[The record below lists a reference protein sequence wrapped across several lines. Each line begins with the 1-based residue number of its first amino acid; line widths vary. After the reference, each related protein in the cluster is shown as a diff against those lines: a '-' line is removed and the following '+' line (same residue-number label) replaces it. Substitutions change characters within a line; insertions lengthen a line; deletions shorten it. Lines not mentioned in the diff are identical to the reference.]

1 MFTHHMYTYVQ
12 FVMQRI
18 TCFLSLLHYA
28 LRVRSACYT
37 THHVSVQPDTPIKKR
52 YRRYESIEPVVDL
65 LPTLPDLDTAAAD
78 AADVT
83 EEEQQK
89 TANDV

>member
-1 MFTHHMYTYVQ
+1 MF
-12 FVMQRI
+12 
-18 TCFLSLLHYA
+18 SLLCNA
-28 LRVRSACYT
+28 SRVRSACYT
-37 THHVSVQPDTPIKKR
+37 TRHVSVQPDTPIKKR

-65 LPTLPDLDTAAAD
+65 LPTLPDLDTPAAASV
-78 AADVT
+78 ADVT

>member
-1 MFTHHMYTYVQ
+1 MF
-12 FVMQRI
+12 
-18 TCFLSLLHYA
+18 SLLCNA
-28 LRVRSACYT
+28 SRVRLACYT

-65 LPTLPDLDTAAAD
+65 LPTLPDLDTAAAAD

-83 EEEQQK
+83 EDEQQK
-89 TANDV
+89 PANDV

>member
-1 MFTHHMYTYVQ
+1 MF
-12 FVMQRI
+12 
-18 TCFLSLLHYA
+18 SLLCNA
-28 LRVRSACYT
+28 SRVRSACYT
-37 THHVSVQPDTPIKKR
+37 TRHVSVQPDTPIKKR

-65 LPTLPDLDTAAAD
+65 LPTLPDLDTAAD

-89 TANDV
+89 PANDV